1 MNHPFVSS
9 RQLFATPSPKH
20 TTHSPKPTTHSP
32 KNRQPAPA
40 DPAIPVRV
48 ASWAWCPHVAPCD
61 FCEGEGFVKGRICP
75 DCEKRGVRWLGTL
88 PLEMCGAGY
97 LAQDGACY
105 YRGAGLT
112 CGFRINEAQ
121 VLAAMWHVCASH
133 RKRGGLGV

>member
-1 MNHPFVSS
+1 MSNPFVSS
-9 RQLFATPSPKH
+9 RRLFATPSPKH
-20 TTHSPKPTTHSP
+20 TTHSPKTRRPAQPVAQTAPT
-32 KNRQPAPA
+32 
-40 DPAIPVRV
+40 IPVRV
-48 ASWAWCPHVAPCD
+48 AQWSWCPHVAPCD
-61 FCEGEGFVKGRICP
+61 FCEGHGFVKGRICP

-112 CGFRINEAQ
+112 CGFKINEAQ